1 MRILQN
7 KVRKIGLKYRSLSG
21 RFYSVKNNSEVIF
34 ESSLERD
41 MIMMMEMD
49 KFVHSYHEQPIKILF
64 TDKTGKKRSYT
75 PDFLMHYHEGLK
87 SDHLKKP
94 ILVEVKF
101 RDDLRQNFGDY
112 KEKFKAAIDFCK
124 INNYEFRIMTENEIR
139 TQFLENAYFFHRYK
153 KDTQLDFGHP
163 DVELLLKIMCNLQ
176 YTTPKKLINLS
187 AQDTIKQ
194 QELIYVLWYLV
205 SRNIICCDWD
215 SAITM
220 NSDIWIDDLFANRYD
235 QE

>member
-1 MRILQN
+1 M
-7 KVRKIGLKYRSLSG
+7 RKIGLKYRSLSG

-49 KFVHSYHEQPIKILF
+49 NFVHSYYEQPVKIIF

-75 PDFLMHYHEGLK
+75 PDFLMHYHPGLKSEGLK
-87 SDHLKKP
+87 PLL
-94 ILVEVKF
+94 IEVKF
-101 RDDLRQNFGDY
+101 RKDLSENFANY
-112 KEKFKAAIDFCK
+112 KEKFRAAIDFCK

-139 TQFLENAYFFHRYK
+139 TQFLENASFLYRYK
-153 KDTQLDFGHP
+153 KDNQLDFGHP

-187 AQDTIKQ
+187 AQDKAKQ

-215 SAITM
+215 SPINM
-220 NSDIWIDDLFANRYD
+220 HSEIWIDDLFANRYD
-235 QE
+235 KE